1 MIRVKEAITAEQQ
14 SQRKPPGERAGRCGL
29 VSEHQPCR
37 VSVQGHRSNRRKG
50 EDGTLMARLNV
61 RFWVPAQ
68 LVGATQALNLSA
80 GGFRA
85 NQGSNLGPTD

>member
-1 MIRVKEAITAEQQ
+1 MIRVKEAITAGQP
-14 SQRKPPGERAGRCGL
+14 SQRKPPGERAGPCGL

-61 RFWVPAQ
+61 RFW
-68 LVGATQALNLSA
+68 GAGSTGRRNTGVKSLCR
-80 GGFRA
+80 GV
-85 NQGSNLGPTD
+85 QGEPGLEPGTD